1 MMLWAVMIAGFSLGL
16 ISSLHCV
23 GMCGPLALALPVH
36 HLSRIKQVLSLLL
49 YQAGRVI
56 TYSILGLVFGLAG
69 RQLFLAGFQQWFS
82 IIMGI
87 VVLLLVVLYWIYKRP
102 LQPLILKKLF
112 TQVQSFMIKM
122 FHARKNSGGFI
133 LLGMANGLLPCA
145 MVYVAVAGA
154 LTTTQVSYGVL
165 FMAMFGA
172 GTLPA
177 MMIIGYF
184 GRMVSLPV
192 RNMFRQ
198 AIPVFMTIVGIVL
211 ILRGMNLDI
220 PFISPLLPHHLGE
233 AVSCGH

>member
-1 MMLWAVMIAGFSLGL
+1 MLLPVIISGFSLGA

-23 GMCGPLALALPVH
+23 GMCGPLAMALPIH
-36 HLSRIKQVLSLLL
+36 HLSKTKQFISLLL
-49 YQAGRVI
+49 YQFGRII
-56 TYSILGLVFGLAG
+56 TYSLFGLLFGLAG
-69 RQLFLAGFQQWFS
+69 RRIYLAGFQQWFS

-87 VVLLLVVLYWIYKRP
+87 LILVLVILYWVYKNP
-102 LQPLILKKLF
+102 LQPFFLKKAF
-112 TQVQSFMIKM
+112 AFVQSVIMKA
-122 FHARKNSGGFI
+122 FHPDKRSSSFL

-145 MVYVAVAGA
+145 MVYVAIAGA
-154 LTTTQVSYGVL
+154 LTTTQVSNSVL

-198 AIPVFMTIVGIVL
+198 TIPVFTIIMGVIL
-211 ILRGMNLDI
+211 ILRGMNLGI
-220 PFISPLLPHHLGE
+220 PFISPVLPDALRT
-233 AVSCGH
+233 AVSCHP